1 MEKVLKSIFLKHHKS
16 TFIVDLVQHQNQ
28 KMYLAIEQTIATTNG
43 ISSPQKIKINPDV
56 LDELVEILT
65 NLKNEIAFYQV
76 ESHFSDQ
83 KTQELIRRYLIG
95 VEIKDLAL
103 QFNCP
108 ETAIEQI
115 LINNGLEIM
124 SNKMPKPTKRYWRR
138 KR

>member
-1 MEKVLKSIFLKHHKS
+1 MEKILKSIFLQHHKS
-16 TFIVDLVQHQNQ
+16 TFIVDLVQHRS
-28 KMYLAIEQTIATTNG
+28 KKIYLAIEQTIATQNG
-43 ISSPQKIKINPDV
+43 ISEPQKIKINPDV

-76 ESHFSDQ
+76 EARFSDQ

-103 QFNCP
+103 QFNYP
-108 ETAIEQI
+108 EAAIEQI

-124 SNKMPKPTKRYWRR
+124 SNKMPKPTKHYRR
-138 KR
+138 KKR